1 MSRKRSVIPQLS
13 LFPFLAV
20 LLSTMGILVLF
31 LFVSIRIAARS
42 AALDREKSSAAV
54 EGERLEIEAATS
66 LATIRMNGWEEVRA
80 RLNERL
86 QSSRIRQTAL
96 LGQLDE
102 LRAEV
107 GDLDQR
113 LAEVPSAVA
122 ASPDGDE
129 LTRLQREVEQLQAD
143 VARADS
149 QPIEQPGQQ
158 PAVMYNL
165 VPTQSPGG
173 TLRRPIYVECMG
185 SAVVL
190 QPLGIQLMAADFVA
204 PEMPGNPLDAALNEV
219 RDYWLRNDVAG
230 EAGRPYPLL
239 VVRPDG
245 ASAWASARRAM
256 QGWSDEFGYEL
267 VNEGLTL
274 NFGPADP
281 ELARR
286 VQTAI
291 DRARQTMALYHQRRQ
306 AEEQFV
312 EAARRAESTALL
324 SGLKASRTGGG
335 FVNSGGQNTPRNES
349 GINPQPNRSGQ
360 GDFGGQAPL
369 ASEQAEAA
377 SEDGG
382 QLAQSSGPDNV
393 TQSNRG
399 AEGGGNG
406 GNQSAPGA
414 EQSAST
420 EAGSDTGAAGSQ
432 CPCLAESRGSDWAIQ
447 KSPQQPTGYRRPIV
461 AWCDGESLRLEP
473 GSLTWL
479 PVESVALEA
488 EPDQVGDRVAVAV
501 RRIVEGW
508 GAAPENGYWWP
519 ELRVRVLA
527 GGEPR
532 LEQLRS
538 LLRDSGIELGEP
550 KTP

>member
-1 MSRKRSVIPQLS
+1 MSRKRSAIPQLS

-42 AALDREKSSAAV
+42 TALDREKSSAAV
-54 EGERLEIEAATS
+54 EEERLEIEAATS
-66 LATIRMNGWEEVRA
+66 LATIRMTGWEEVRA
-80 RLNERL
+80 RLNERF

-107 GDLDQR
+107 GGLEQR
-113 LAEVPSAVA
+113 LTEESSAVA
-122 ASPDGDE
+122 AGPDGDE
-129 LTRLQREVEQLQAD
+129 LEGLQREVEQLQA
-143 VARADS
+143 AIGMAES
-149 QPIEQPGQQ
+149 QPLEQAGQQ

-165 VPTQSPGG
+165 VPNQSPGG
-173 TLRRPIYVECMG
+173 TLRRPIYVECTG

-190 QPLGIQLMAADFVA
+190 QPLGIHLTSADFVA

-267 VNEGLTL
+267 VNEGMTL
-274 NFGPADP
+274 NFGPGDP
-281 ELARR
+281 ELANR

-291 DRARQTMALYHQRRQ
+291 DRARQTMAVYQQRRQ
-306 AEEQFV
+306 AEDRFV
-312 EAARRAESTALL
+312 EAARRANSTALL

-335 FVNSGGQNTPRNES
+335 FVSSGGQNASRHEAAAIPQQDRFGQEAGGHPVEASQGS
-349 GINPQPNRSGQ
+349 GAGSEVDRQNRAAGQDNIPQPNTGV
-360 GDFGGQAPL
+360 
-369 ASEQAEAA
+369 EAGSA
-377 SEDGG
+377 
-382 QLAQSSGPDNV
+382 
-393 TQSNRG
+393 
-399 AEGGGNG
+399 G
-406 GNQSAPGA
+406 GNQPAPGA
-414 EQSAST
+414 EQSDS
-420 EAGSDTGAAGSQ
+420 TGAGQGANATGGQ

-447 KSPQQPTGYRRPIV
+447 KTPQQPTGYRRPIV

-479 PVESVALEA
+479 PVASVGLEA
-488 EPDQVGDRVAVAV
+488 EPEQVGDRVAVAV
-501 RRIVEGW
+501 RQIVEGW
-508 GAAPENGYWWP
+508 GAAPENGYWRP
-519 ELRVRVLA
+519 ELRIRMLD